1 MNSLIK
7 PDLLIITL
15 MKKYLLP
22 LALGVLIFG
31 YSCKEKPVAPKEV
44 APQFNN
50 QLTAEEKTGGVM
62 TPEIMWKFGRLG
74 SFALSP
80 DGSTAVYTVTDID
93 LQSEARR
100 TNIFKTAVTGG
111 NPVQLTTDGGS
122 SPQWINDGKSIA
134 FANNGKLYMMNPD
147 GSGLKEI
154 TGIGEFES
162 FNISPDSKSIYF
174 TKRVKLD
181 QTANEKHN
189 LPKAHVRIIN
199 DLMYRH
205 WNYWSD
211 YSYSHIFVAGLNEGT
226 VSGAKDIMEGQRFES
241 PSAPYFDEGEITWSP
256 DGKSIAY
263 TTKRLFGKEDAVST
277 NSDVYLYNI
286 ETGKEVN
293 ISEGNKG
300 YDRYPVFS
308 PDGSM
313 IAYQSMERDG
323 YEADL
328 DRLIVY
334 NVKDGTRS
342 WITKDW
348 SFDISNIAWNGDTA
362 LYFACSHLGT
372 SQIFKTD
379 IHGKA
384 VTAVTTGVHNLGP
397 FSLKSGVLLSEI
409 FSMSMAPEL
418 STVDIKTGT
427 INQITSINKPIY
439 DNIKMGKV
447 EEKYIK
453 TKDKKDLQMWVIYP
467 PNFDQSK
474 KYPTLLFCEGGPQSS
489 LDQFWSY
496 RWNMQMIAAKGYIV
510 FAPNRRGVSGF
521 GQEWKEEISCDYGGK
536 NMQDYLDATDAMAKE
551 SFVDANR
558 MGAVGASYG
567 GFSIFY
573 LEGIHDGRFKVFVSH
588 CGVFNFESEY
598 GATEE
603 VWFPNKDYG
612 GPYWKNLPS
621 YKYSPHL
628 MVEKWK
634 TPILIITGQNDFR
647 IPYTQSLEAFNAA
660 QLHGI
665 PSRLLFFEDEC
676 HWVTKPQ
683 NSVIWQ
689 REFFEWLDKY
699 LK

>member
-1 MNSLIK
+1 
-7 PDLLIITL
+7 
-15 MKKYLLP
+15 MKKYQLP
-22 LALGVLIFG
+22 LILLLFLFAS
-31 YSCKEKPVAPKEV
+31 SCKQKPVVIKE
-44 APQFNN
+44 ALPQFNN
-50 QLTAEEKTGGVM
+50 QLTAEEKAGGVM

-80 DGSTAVYTVTDID
+80 DGSAILYTVTDIE
-93 LQSEARR
+93 LKSEARR
-100 TNIFKTAVTGG
+100 TNIFKTDIKGG
-111 NPVQLTTDGGS
+111 NPVQLTIDGGS
-122 SPQWINDGKSIA
+122 SPQWFNKGKSIA
-134 FANNGKLYMMNPD
+134 YVNNGKLYVMNAD
-147 GSGLKEI
+147 GSEQKVISGISDFEI
-154 TGIGEFES
+154 
-162 FNISPDSKSIYF
+162 FNVSPEGSRIYF

-181 QTANEKHN
+181 QTASEKHN
-189 LPKAHVRIIN
+189 LPKANVRIIN

-211 YSYSHIFVAGLNEGT
+211 FSYSHIFVASFNGNAVTEE
-226 VSGAKDIMEGQRFES
+226 KDIMKGQRFES
-241 PSAPYFDEGEITWSP
+241 PLSPYFEEGEIAWSP

-263 TTKRLFGKEDAVST
+263 TTKRLFGKEDALST
-277 NSDVYLYNI
+277 NSDIYLYNT

-293 ISEGNKG
+293 ITETNKG
-300 YDRYPVFS
+300 YDRSPVFS
-308 PDGSM
+308 PDGSK

-328 DRLIVY
+328 DRLFVY
-334 NVKDGTRS
+334 NIKDGTKTWVTRG
-342 WITKDW
+342 WD
-348 SFDISNIAWNGDTA
+348 FDISDISWDTESTI
-362 LYFACSHLGT
+362 YFVSSHLGT

-379 IHGKA
+379 VPGTGVLK
-384 VTAVTTGVHNLGP
+384 VTEGVHNLGP
-397 FSLKSGVLLSEI
+397 FNLKSGVLVSQI
-409 FSMSMAPEL
+409 ASMSLAPEISL
-418 STVDIKTGT
+418 VDMKTGDVK
-427 INQITSINKPIY
+427 QITSINKNIY

-467 PNFDQSK
+467 PDFDAAK
-474 KYPTLLFCEGGPQSS
+474 KYPALLFCEGGPQSA

-510 FAPNRRGVSGF
+510 YAPNRRGVSGF
-521 GQEWKEEISCDYGGK
+521 GQEWKEQISGDYGGK
-536 NMQDYLDATDAMAKE
+536 NIQDYLDATDAMAKE
-551 SFVDANR
+551 TYVDAKR

-567 GFSIFY
+567 GYSVFY
-573 LEGIHDGRFKVFVSH
+573 LAGVHEGRFKVFVSH

-598 GATEE
+598 GSTEE
-603 VWFPNKDYG
+603 LWFDNKDYG
-612 GPYWKNLPS
+612 GAYWKNLPS

-647 IPYTQSLEAFNAA
+647 IPYTQSLEAFQAA
-660 QLHGI
+660 QLHGV

-683 NSVIWQ
+683 DAIVWQ

>member
-1 MNSLIK
+1 
-7 PDLLIITL
+7 

-22 LALGVLIFG
+22 VILMTLLFTA
-31 YSCKEKPVAPKEV
+31 SCTQKTPVAKESL
-44 APQFNN
+44 PQFNN
-50 QLTAEEKTGGVM
+50 QLTAEEKAGGVM

-80 DGSTAVYTVTDID
+80 DGSAVLYTVTDID

-100 TNIFKTAVTGG
+100 TNVFKIEVKGS
-111 NPVQLTTDGGS
+111 NPLQLTTDGGS

-134 FANNGKLYMMNPD
+134 YVNKGKLYTMNSD
-147 GSGLKEI
+147 GSGQKEI
-154 TGIGEFES
+154 SGISDFEI
-162 FNISPDSKSIYF
+162 FNISPDGNKIYF

-211 YSYSHIFVAGLNEGT
+211 FSYSHIFVASLNGSS
-226 VSGAKDIMEGQRFES
+226 VSQGKDIMDGQKFES
-241 PSAPYFDEGEITWSP
+241 PTSPYFDEGEIAWSP

-263 TTKRLFGKEDAVST
+263 TTKRLSGKEDAVST
-277 NSDVYLYNI
+277 NSDIYLYNL
-286 ETGKEVN
+286 ETGKEIN
-293 ISEGNKG
+293 ISQENKG

-308 PDGSM
+308 PDGSK

-328 DRLIVY
+328 DRLFVY
-334 NVKDGTRS
+334 NIKEGTRT
-342 WITKDW
+342 WISKGWD
-348 SFDISNIAWNGDTA
+348 FDISNITWDGDTTI
-362 LYFACSHLGT
+362 YFACSHLGT
-372 SQIFKTD
+372 SQIFKTGLQ
-379 IHGKA
+379 GKG
-384 VTAVTTGVHNLGP
+384 VSNLTEGVHNLGP
-397 FSLKSGVLLSEI
+397 FSIKSGVLVSELT
-409 FSMSMAPEL
+409 SMSMAPEL
-418 STVDIKTGT
+418 SVVDIKTGA
-427 INQITSINKPIY
+427 IQQITILNKFIY

-447 EEKYIK
+447 AEKYIK

-467 PNFDQSK
+467 PDFDPAK
-474 KYPTLLFCEGGPQSS
+474 KYPALLFCEGGPQSA

-521 GQEWKEEISCDYGGK
+521 GQEWKEQISGDYGGK
-536 NMQDYLDATDAMAKE
+536 NIQDYLDATDAMANE
-551 SFVDANR
+551 PSIDAKR

-567 GFSIFY
+567 GYSIFY
-573 LEGIHDGRFKVFVSH
+573 LEGVHEGRFKAFISH

-603 VWFPNKDYG
+603 LWFPNKDYG
-612 GPYWKNLPS
+612 GPYWKNLTS
-621 YKYSPHL
+621 YKFSPHR
-628 MVEKWK
+628 MVDKWK
-634 TPILIITGQNDFR
+634 TPILIITGANDFR
-647 IPYTQSLEAFNAA
+647 IPYTQSMEAFQAA
-660 QLHGI
+660 QLHGV
-665 PSRLLFFEDEC
+665 PSRLLFFEDEY

-683 NSVIWQ
+683 NAVIWQ
-689 REFFEWLDKY
+689 REFFEWLNTY

>member
-1 MNSLIK
+1 
-7 PDLLIITL
+7 
-15 MKKYLLP
+15 MKRYLPPVIL
-22 LALGVLIFG
+22 LALLFAS
-31 YSCKEKPVAPKEV
+31 SCKQKPPVAKETS
-44 APQFNN
+44 PQFNN
-50 QLTAEEKTGGVM
+50 QLTAEEKAGGVM
-62 TPEIMWKFGRLG
+62 TPEIMWKFSRLG
-74 SFALSP
+74 TFALSS
-80 DGSTAVYTVTDID
+80 DGSTVLYTVTDID

-100 TNIFKTAVTGG
+100 TNIFKTASKGG
-111 NPVQLTTDGGS
+111 DPVQLTTDGGS
-122 SPQWINDGKSIA
+122 SPQWINNGKSIA
-134 FANNGKLYMMNPD
+134 YVNKGKLCTMNAD
-147 GSGLKEI
+147 GSGQKEI
-154 TGIGEFES
+154 SGISDFEIFS
-162 FNISPDSKSIYF
+162 ISPDGNSIYF

-189 LPKAHVRIIN
+189 LPKANVRIIN

-211 YSYSHIFVAGLNEGT
+211 YSYSHIFVASFNGSNVSEG
-226 VSGAKDIMEGQRFES
+226 KDIMKGQRFES
-241 PSAPYFDEGEITWSP
+241 PTSPYFDEGEIAWSP
-256 DGKSIAY
+256 DGKSLAY
-263 TTKRLFGKEDAVST
+263 TTKRLYGKEDAVST
-277 NSDVYLYNI
+277 NSDIYLYNI
-286 ETGKEVN
+286 ETGKEIN

-328 DRLIVY
+328 DRLFVY
-334 NVKDGTRS
+334 NIKEGNGT
-342 WITKDW
+342 WISRGW
-348 SFDISNIAWNGDTA
+348 NFDVSNITWNGDTT
-362 LYFACSHLGT
+362 LYFVCSHLGT

-379 IHGKA
+379 LQGKG
-384 VTAVTTGVHNLGP
+384 VSKFTEGVHNLGP
-397 FSLKSGVLLSEI
+397 FILKSGVMVSELT
-409 FSMSMAPEL
+409 SMSMAPEL
-418 STVDIKTGT
+418 SSIDLKTGA
-427 INQITSINKPIY
+427 IKQITSINKFIY

-467 PNFDQSK
+467 PDFDPAK
-474 KYPTLLFCEGGPQSS
+474 KYPALLFCEGGPQSS

-521 GQEWKEEISCDYGGK
+521 GQEWKEQISGDWGGK
-536 NMQDYLDATDAMAKE
+536 NIQDYLDATDAMAKE
-551 SFVDANR
+551 PCIDAKR
-558 MGAVGASYG
+558 IGAVGASYG
-567 GFSIFY
+567 GYSIFY
-573 LEGIHDGRFKVFVSH
+573 LAGVHQGRFKAFIAH

-598 GATEE
+598 GSTEE
-603 VWFPNKDYG
+603 LWFPNKEYG

-621 YKYSPHL
+621 YKFSPHL
-628 MVEKWK
+628 MVDKWT
-634 TPILIITGQNDFR
+634 TPILIITGANDFR
-647 IPYTQSLEAFNAA
+647 IPYTQSLEAFQAA

-665 PSRLLFFEDEC
+665 PSRLLFFEDEY
-676 HWVTKPQ
+676 HWITKPQ